1 MWAQT
6 AVGIEKKYRHII
18 RRIVKHDEIRR
29 SVAIHVTNIQII
41 ADPEIFQNTG
51 TMLCACRLKCSVTV
65 AQRSRDRIRA
75 EGLLLHDHTEI
86 EQTVVIEIGYPE
98 LIRPGRANDR
108 SSKR

>member
-6 AVGIEKKYRHII
+6 AVAIDKKHRHII
-18 RRIVKHDEIRR
+18 RRIVKYDEIRR
-29 SVAIHVTNIQII
+29 SVAINVTDIQVI
-41 ADPEIFQNTG
+41 ANPEIFQNTG
-51 TMLCACRLKCSVTV
+51 TMQCACRLKCSVTV
-65 AQRSRDRIRA
+65 PQRRSNQFCA
-75 EGLLLHDHTEI
+75 EGLLLHNHPEI